1 MMATLR
7 AIASIPLGVLAGMA
21 AMLLLMIPCF
31 LMYPLP
37 SGIDLNDPSDA
48 EALGRHLA
56 SLPTLAFVLVLI
68 AHAGGSFCGAAFA
81 RLIEGE
87 PIWRESLVIGGIFTA
102 MGLVNAIAQG
112 LPLWFTMIDLM
123 LYLPAAILGG
133 FALNTVLSR
142 QTVPQMK
149 KAGAS

>member
-21 AMLLLMIPCF
+21 AMLLLLTPCF

-37 SGIDLNDPSDA
+37 AGIDLNNPADA
-48 EALGRHLA
+48 EAFGRHLA
-56 SLPTLAFVLVLI
+56 SLPTSAFVLVLI
-68 AHAGGSFCGAAFA
+68 AHAGGAGCGAAFG

-87 PIWRESLVIGGIFTA
+87 PIWRESLVIGAIFTA
-102 MGLVNAIAQG
+102 MGLINAISLG
-112 LPLWFTMIDLM
+112 LPLWFTLIDLP
-123 LYLPAAILGG
+123 LYLPAAMLGG
-133 FALNTVLSR
+133 LALDAVLNR

-149 KAGAS
+149 KVNA